1 MKENCSNLLRW
12 AMRLGRRRDDPSW
25 GELKTK
31 IHFSKEA
38 LANRKPKNFSQI
50 SIYVYVGHTTPTM
63 CSHIYI
69 QIQIYIYKYK
79 CIYIYAY
86 TYFLNISTHPY
97 PKPPEGW
104 TAVESPQLLAEQAR
118 PWMGRINRPSGKPN
132 NTSVNLSTYL
142 SIYVCIYVCIY
153 QSINQSIYLPTHM
166 YDRHVLY
173 IYINKTLRVSS
184 WFCLG

>member
-69 QIQIYIYKYK
+69 YTNTNIYIY
-79 CIYIYAY
+79 INTNVYIYAY

-153 QSINQSIYLPTHM
+153 QSIYQSINQSIYLPTHM

-173 IYINKTLRVSS
+173 IYMNK
-184 WFCLG
+184 